1 MILFEED
8 WLRYPTAVAD
18 LSTKNRSFVN
28 LAILLKKMGVR
39 NHAFMLALINPSL
52 QGINPHDPNLDMETK
67 GLISAEIAINPW
79 YWFREVLRIPAQ
91 AGGKSVFLE
100 ANRANISLFW
110 AFFNHVMYILI
121 QPRQTGK
128 SVSTDSLMTYLMR
141 VACENTTFN
150 LLTLNDTLRRNNI
163 KRLKDIVDELPPYLQ
178 MKSAAD
184 PTNGE
189 EIGVTM
195 LGNRYLT
202 HVAQNSEKQ
211 ALLMGRG
218 LSSAILHC
226 DEGPYIRY
234 IALALRAALA
244 AGGAAIDQAKAA
256 GAPYGTILTTTAG
269 KKDDKDGRY
278 IYNLLSNAA
287 IWTERFYDCAN
298 EKELHATVRKNSSG
312 DVLRINGTFDH
323 RQLGKTDEWLKEKLE
338 LALQEGEDANRDYF
352 NIWTNG
358 GVSSPFK
365 PEVVDAI
372 ARAVK
377 SIQHSEISNNSFVLN
392 WYLPEKEIA
401 SRMAKTTCVIGM
413 DTSDAQGDDDISLI
427 VMDVYTL
434 EVLAAG
440 RYNLINLH
448 DFGVFLA
455 KFMSTYKNTILM
467 PEKRSSAM
475 GICDFVCN
483 YLAGEGENPFRRVF
497 NRVINERDEHPD
509 RFDEIKYLTGRR
521 LDSYVSTYKKFFGYP
536 TSGSGEY
543 SRDKLFGNALR
554 TATRL
559 AVDGINDRMLINQ
572 IVSLENRNGRIDHPI
587 GEHDDMVVG
596 WLLCIWFIYHGTGLD
611 YYGIDSS
618 RLVSDKSKAVKQLSE
633 EELTNRHVE
642 NELQEEINDLVQE
655 IEDETDD
662 YVIQILEN
670 RLQALMRRAGNTTD
684 LDITSADDAIRKV
697 RERRRTATF
706 SGRYQDQSHDNRN
719 NYIQA
724 IFGGSNNYYSGG
736 SYHY

>member
-8 WLRYPTAVAD
+8 WLRYPTATAD

-39 NHAFMLALINPSL
+39 NHMFMLALVNPSL
-52 QGINPHDPNLDMETK
+52 QGIDPHDPNLDMETK
-67 GLISAEIAINPW
+67 GLITAEIKINPW

-91 AGGKSVFLE
+91 AGGKAVFLE

-110 AFFNHVMYILI
+110 SFFNHVMYILI

-141 VACENTTFN
+141 AGCENTTIN

-163 KRLKDIVDELPPYLQ
+163 KRLKDIVEELPPYLQ
-178 MKSAAD
+178 MKSALD
-184 PTNGE
+184 PNNGE
-189 EIGVTM
+189 EVGVT
-195 LGNRYLT
+195 LFGNRYLT

-226 DEGPYIRY
+226 DEGPFQRY
-234 IALALRAALA
+234 IAVALRAALA

-256 GAPYGTILTTTAG
+256 NAPYGTIITTTAG

-278 IYNLLSNAA
+278 IYNLLSEAA
-287 IWTERFYDCAN
+287 IWSERFYDT
-298 EKELHATVRKNSSG
+298 KDQTELHALVRSNSSG
-312 DVLRINGTFDH
+312 RVLRIHGTFDH
-323 RQLGKTDEWLKEKLE
+323 RQLGKTDEWLRSKLE
-338 LALQEGEDANRDYF
+338 EALQEGLDANRDYF

-358 GVSSPFK
+358 GITSPFK
-365 PEVVDAI
+365 PEIAEVIAKAGRAI
-372 ARAVK
+372 AY
-377 SIQHSEISNNSFVLN
+377 SEVSNNAFILN
-392 WYLPEKEIA
+392 WYIPESEIPA
-401 SRMAKTTCVIGM
+401 RMAKTTCVIGM
-413 DTSDAQGDDDISLI
+413 DTSDAQGDDDISL
-427 VMDVYTL
+427 VLMDVYTL

-455 KFMSTYKNTILM
+455 KFMSKYKNTILV

-483 YLAGEGENPFRRVF
+483 YLSGEGENPFRRVF
-497 NRVINERDEHPD
+497 SRIINEREEYRD
-509 RFDEIKYLTGRR
+509 RFEEIKFISGRQ
-521 LDSYVSTYKKFFGYP
+521 LDSYVNIYKKFFGFP
-536 TSGSGEY
+536 TSGTGAY
-543 SRDKLFGNALR
+543 NRDKLYGVALR

-559 AVDGINDRMLINQ
+559 ALEGINDRTLVSQ
-572 IVSLENRNGRIDHPI
+572 ILSLENRNNRIDHPI
-587 GEHDDMVVG
+587 GEHDDMVIG
-596 WLLCIWFIYHGTGLD
+596 WLLCIWFIYHSTGLD

-618 RLVSDKSKAVKQLSE
+618 RLVSDKSKAMRTMSH
-633 EELTNRHVE
+633 EELAE
-642 NELQEEINDLVQE
+642 KKLEDELREDINDLIQE
-655 IEDETDD
+655 IEDESDQ
-662 YVIQILEN
+662 YVLQLLEN
-670 RLQALMRRAGNTTD
+670 RLQALLRRASTD
-684 LDITSADDAIRKV
+684 TNLDITSADDAIRKV
-697 RERRRTATF
+697 RERRRTSAI
-706 SGRYQDQSHDNRN
+706 SGTYNDSSYDNRS
-719 NYIQA
+719 NYIQS
-724 IFGGSNNYYSGG
+724 IFGSGNYYSGG